1 MLAFATHAIATINH
15 VPLAESKQ
23 GQHSWHLAINI
34 ASSCHCEQLVSPW
47 LPGSKQ
53 PLAKR
58 RMKLVSVSFVL
69 SICSVDTKEMWLCPL
84 DVTNPI
90 AFIRNVLWSVMLEI
104 TLVLSVKL
112 SATFKFTRMALYLL
126 V

>member
-1 MLAFATHAIATINH
+1 
-15 VPLAESKQ
+15 
-23 GQHSWHLAINI
+23 
-34 ASSCHCEQLVSPW
+34 
-47 LPGSKQ
+47 
-53 PLAKR
+53 
-58 RMKLVSVSFVL
+58 
-69 SICSVDTKEMWLCPL
+69 MWLCPL